1 MSKQLLYFEFK
12 LSMINI
18 WITHSQFSFPCKVIV
33 DIDMAITLVDV
44 EFTEDLKNT
53 SSAAYLELA
62 KDIYTEV
69 NNYLQL
75 ILQLMFCPF
84 CQKY

>member
-1 MSKQLLYFEFK
+1 
-12 LSMINI
+12 
-18 WITHSQFSFPCKVIV
+18 
-33 DIDMAITLVDV
+33 MAITLVDV
-44 EFTEDLKNT
+44 EFTEDLKNR

-69 NNYLQL
+69 NNYSQL
-75 ILQLMFCPF
+75 HTPMFCLF

>member
-1 MSKQLLYFEFK
+1 
-12 LSMINI
+12 
-18 WITHSQFSFPCKVIV
+18 
-33 DIDMAITLVDV
+33 MAITLVDV